1 MSGGL
6 NGEKEG
12 ARQRRGRGGGGGGGG
27 FQTERSRCKG
37 PEAGM
42 SLVGQKKSQ
51 KVRVAER
58 PTCAGGQLR
67 TQAPDGK

>member
-12 ARQRRGRGGGGGGGG
+12 ARQRPGRGGVGGRVSDR
-27 FQTERSRCKG
+27 ERCKG
-37 PEAGM
+37 PEAGT
-42 SLVGQKKSQ
+42 SLVGRKKSQ

-58 PTCAGGQLR
+58 PTCAGGQPR